1 MWVRVVR
8 IRSLPLSVGLGC
20 SSVQTIRVDRWTSF
34 SVSLSLSLSLSLFRF
49 LRRNRQ
55 RQRRRGRCDLRRRL
69 AREATM
75 RRETRCDAM
84 PALFWSAAFIGR
96 RWLHVPVRPKTL
108 EREERVEV
116 KLQKSQT
123 TQLRCQIIVCQRRRR
138 ESIFPQYWGRA
149 SAHYTGMD

>member
-1 MWVRVVR
+1 MSSQYVGPRRPHPFSPAFCW
-8 IRSLPLSVGLGC
+8 VGLFLRPNHPC
-20 SSVQTIRVDRWTSF
+20 RSVDEF
-34 SVSLSLSLSLSLFRF
+34 FSLSLSFGFCAETDRE
-49 LRRNRQ
+49 RERDDAAAATY
-55 RQRRRGRCDLRRRL
+55 GVVW
-69 AREATM
+69 REATM
-75 RRETRCDAM
+75 RRDAM

-149 SAHYTGMD
+149 RARAAAHYTGMD